1 MKFSGTL
8 TKLLLPRI
16 FITLMILLF
25 IRSGT
30 FLPVP
35 GIDHSVLAYFIK
47 NEMFENPKSLIN
59 TFLGDKAVIIGL
71 FTLNIFPS
79 INASILI
86 QFLIGFSPQL
96 NKLQKEGDFQSRRTI
111 ARLTR
116 KITLTLAVIQS
127 IGISLYLSRVLC
139 LYEQSNWNIMLGI
152 RIVIWLTTGSM
163 IVLWLS
169 EIISTYGLGN
179 GTSVLIYTNIV
190 SNLPTLA
197 QNVIDELNDNAV
209 IISFMQKIELTILI
223 SLALCAVVFLQS
235 SVLTIYLIS
244 SKRLNQTSNRYDY
257 DDYEADGTYIPFRF
271 NQAGVM
277 PVILTTSFLV
287 IPNYLINLGLFQWLN
302 FLKSFQWVYWI
313 GYFILVLSFSSFYSS
328 LVLNAK
334 DLSEQ
339 LQRQAVKIPGVRPG
353 IQTIFYLQQEIRRIT
368 LIGGTMLAFI
378 TITPTFIESTLKITS
393 LNGLSTTSFLILAGV
408 ILDLRREISDIYL
421 SEVYSERYK

>member
-1 MKFSGTL
+1 VDL
-8 TKLLLPRI
+8 A
-16 FITLMILLF
+16 LF
-25 IRSGT
+25 IKENNLSSGPT
-30 FLPVP
+30 
-35 GIDHSVLAYFIK
+35 
-47 NEMFENPKSLIN
+47 NLIS
-59 TFLGDKAVIIGL
+59 TFLGDKSIIIGL

-96 NKLQKEGDFQSRRTI
+96 NKLQKEGDFQGRRAITT
-111 ARLTR
+111 LTR
-116 KITLTLAVIQS
+116 KITLALAIIQS
-127 IGISLYLSRVLC
+127 TGIALYLYDSLFDFNLMRC
-139 LYEQSNWNIMLGI
+139 I
-152 RIVIWLTTGSM
+152 RIIIWLTAGAM

-190 SNLPTLA
+190 SNLPNLA
-197 QNVIDELNDNAV
+197 HNIINEWNENSFVI
-209 IISFMQKIELTILI
+209 SSMSKIGFGLLI

-235 SVLTIYLIS
+235 SILIIYLIS
-244 SKRLNQTSNRYDY
+244 SKRLNQISNRYD
-257 DDYEADGTYIPFRF
+257 DYENDGTYIPFRF

-287 IPNYLINLGLFQWLN
+287 IPNYLINLGVFQGLN
-302 FLKSFQWVYWI
+302 FLQGFQGIYWI
-313 GYFILVLSFSSFYSS
+313 GYFILILSFSSFYSS

-339 LQRQAVKIPGVRPG
+339 LQQQAVKIPGVRPG

-368 LIGGTMLAFI
+368 LIGATILAFI
-378 TITPTFIESTLKITS
+378 TIVPNFIESSLHITS

-408 ILDLRREISDIYL
+408 ILDLKREIGDIYL
-421 SEVYSERYK
+421 SEVYSDMY

>member
-1 MKFSGTL
+1 VDL
-8 TKLLLPRI
+8 A
-16 FITLMILLF
+16 LF
-25 IRSGT
+25 IKENNLSSGPT
-30 FLPVP
+30 
-35 GIDHSVLAYFIK
+35 
-47 NEMFENPKSLIN
+47 NLIS
-59 TFLGDKAVIIGL
+59 TFLGDKSIIIGL

-96 NKLQKEGDFQSRRTI
+96 NKLQKEGDFQGRRAITT
-111 ARLTR
+111 LTR
-116 KITLTLAVIQS
+116 KITLALAIIQS
-127 IGISLYLSRVLC
+127 TGIALYLYDSLFDFNLMRC
-139 LYEQSNWNIMLGI
+139 I
-152 RIVIWLTTGSM
+152 RIIIWLTAGAM

-190 SNLPTLA
+190 SNLPNLA
-197 QNVIDELNDNAV
+197 HNIINEWNENSFVI
-209 IISFMQKIELTILI
+209 SSMSKIGFGLLI

-235 SVLTIYLIS
+235 SILIIYLIS
-244 SKRLNQTSNRYDY
+244 SKRLNQVSNRYD
-257 DDYEADGTYIPFRF
+257 DYENDGTYIPFRF

-287 IPNYLINLGLFQWLN
+287 IPNYLINLGVFQGLN
-302 FLKSFQWVYWI
+302 FLQGFQGIYWI
-313 GYFILVLSFSSFYSS
+313 GYFILILSFSSFYSS

-339 LQRQAVKIPGVRPG
+339 LQQQAVKIPGVRPG

-368 LIGGTMLAFI
+368 LIGATILAFI
-378 TITPTFIESTLKITS
+378 TIVPNFIESSLHITS

-408 ILDLRREISDIYL
+408 ILDLKREIGDIYL
-421 SEVYSERYK
+421 SEVYSDMY